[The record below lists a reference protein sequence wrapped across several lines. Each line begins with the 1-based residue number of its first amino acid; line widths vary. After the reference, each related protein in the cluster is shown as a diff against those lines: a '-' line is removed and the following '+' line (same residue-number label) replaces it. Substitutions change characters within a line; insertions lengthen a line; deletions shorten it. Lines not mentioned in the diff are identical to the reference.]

1 MISSTS
7 RYQAIDTATYTS
19 PDGREHRYLR
29 RRFLPQAGTAIVMAQ
44 HIVSGSDR
52 LDNIAAQRLGD
63 PEQYWRICDA
73 NNALRAEDVMQV
85 NRTLVIPLPQKG

>member
-7 RYQAIDTATYTS
+7 RYQGIDAATYTA
-19 PDGREHRYLR
+19 PDGRQHRYLL
-29 RRFLPQAGTAIVMAQ
+29 RRFLPQAGTAVVMAQ

-63 PEQYWRICDA
+63 PEQFWRICDA
-73 NNALRAEDVMQV
+73 NNAVRPEDVMQV
-85 NRTLVIPLPQKG
+85 NRRLVIPLPQKG